1 MMEQHRDLI
10 EAAKAAL
17 TLLEE
22 WQLTIEWEWGDCRSL
37 EEMEEAGDL
46 RPEIIELRKALAK
59 YSVDDLES

>member
-1 MMEQHRDLI
+1 MNDLV

-46 RPEIIELRKALAK
+46 RPEILDLRKALSEVK
-59 YSVDDLES
+59 TDE

>member
-1 MMEQHRDLI
+1 MNDLV

-37 EEMEEAGDL
+37 EEMEEEGDL
-46 RPEIIELRKALAK
+46 RPEIVRLRKALSEVK
-59 YSVDDLES
+59 TDE

>member
-22 WQLTIEWEWGDCRSL
+22 WQLTIEWEFGDCRSL

-46 RPEIIELRKALAK
+46 RPEIIELRKVLSEVK
-59 YSVDDLES
+59 TDE

>member
-1 MMEQHRDLI
+1 MNDLV

-46 RPEIIELRKALAK
+46 RPEILDLRKAL
-59 YSVDDLES
+59 LEVKTDE

>member
-1 MMEQHRDLI
+1 VNDLV

-46 RPEIIELRKALAK
+46 RPEILDLRKALSEVK
-59 YSVDDLES
+59 TDE